1 MNPYETLGVSKSAT
15 LDQIHKAYRAKAK
28 KHHPDSGGDPEEFKK
43 IQRAWEVLSD
53 PKKKEWYDKTD
64 SDVMP
69 NDGEIEMI
77 IENTFTSVLNQL
89 MSNSQYGVLM
99 DDLQEAARKT
109 LKTAITQAEVK
120 LSRFKEQ
127 EAKLKKWKN
136 RLRRKNSNEPT
147 AWSKIVEEQIALHEK
162 EIIIATEGIKQLK
175 KAYDELNTYEDAER
189 SATPHRYGMV
199 FGGRN
204 A

>member
-1 MNPYETLGVSKSAT
+1 MNLYEVLGVSKSAS
-15 LDQIHKAYRAKAK
+15 LDQIRKAYRAKAK

-43 IQRAWEVLSD
+43 IQRAWEVLYD
-53 PKKKEWYDKTD
+53 PKKREWYDKTG

-69 NDGEIEMI
+69 NDGEIEII

-99 DDLQEAARKT
+99 DDLKEAAQRT
-109 LKTAITQAEVK
+109 LRTAIAQAEVK
-120 LSRFKEQ
+120 LSQFKEQ
-127 EAKLKKWKN
+127 EAKLRKWKG
-136 RLRRKNSNEPT
+136 RLKRKNSDEPT
-147 AWSKIVEEQIALHEK
+147 AWTSLVEEHIKRHEK

-175 KAYDELNTYEDAER
+175 KAYDELNTYEDVER

-199 FGGRN
+199 FGGRP
-204 A
+204 